1 MRFVLSQSGL
11 KSVITAGIFSL
22 VAIGILFNWAVP
34 VSAQNAVPTKPDAPT
49 LLALAKGMVEV
60 DWNDVSGAN
69 GYEVQFYTSSGW
81 IDLPNAGLGI
91 EIVFYG
97 SRAVATSLPED
108 MGYDSFRVR
117 AGNSVGWSEWSEY
130 AWQMT
135 THNME
140 WEGVPATG
148 APAISGT
155 AQVGETLTAS
165 TSGIADADGL
175 TNVSYRYQWIRNDV
189 SSDRNIR
196 YATGTTYT
204 LVAADEGQTIKVK
217 VRFDDDEGNEETLT
231 SAETDA
237 VAPVPCPGASYNP
250 TPTDVEVDSVPIV
263 VTSTTDDYFVLYV
276 RGTTVDLPVLVKRGE
291 AGTTSLAENVKAL
304 TKERYRVEKYLIA
317 DPADVDGD
325 CIDDI
330 TELDDLG
337 TNNPVNAA
345 GSLDLN
351 DGAVGIPDPETF
363 EVLARDGEHLKFVV
377 FGLHTKS
384 PRMYFHNTSTHPNHM
399 TFLEVLLD
407 EGLEQDRANV
417 ARGYIDYHPSLE
429 AADGSPGVYVTW
441 DARLHRFRDV
451 NILHTLIAANMLLI
465 EQNLVYLFNHDQ
477 LLQIQHELPLYET
490 SRIPL
495 IFHYDLWPEANYVPL
510 NEEVGFGLLRVLEP
524 DERPSF
530 RDVVIYET
538 LPNNLPRVAGIIST
552 VPQTPLSHVNLRAVQ
567 DGIPNAFIRGATDSS
582 SIAGL
587 IGSHVRYEVSE
598 NGYTIRA
605 ATRQEVDAHYESSR
619 PATSQTLQRDLSVTE
634 IRPLSEIGFDDW
646 DAFGVKA
653 ANVAVLGTFG
663 FPEGTV
669 PDGFAIPFY
678 FYDEFMKHNDFYT
691 RIETMLADADFQE
704 NFDTQDEEL
713 KDLRDAIEDGETPAW
728 ILTALADM
736 NTGFPQGTTNRK
748 YRSSTNNEDL
758 PGFNGAG
765 LYDSKSQKPDE
776 DEEDGLDK
784 SLKEVYA
791 SLWTFRAFTERDF
804 HRIDHLTAAM
814 GILVHPSY
822 QDELVNGV
830 AVSFKPIQGVIG
842 WGYYVNSQVGE
853 DLVTNPEAHSVPE
866 ELLLY
871 NDGSY
876 RIVATSNQV
885 APGELLMSSGQIG
898 QLRQHLQEIHNH
910 FKGLYN
916 PAAGDPF
923 AMEIEFKITSENKLA
938 IKQARPWVFSGVATA
953 PLGKT
958 LPSAPINLAVA
969 PGDTSLTVVWDLPA
983 NTGGEN
989 PTAYDVRYIKTS
1001 EDETDDANWTEQ
1013 LRAWIES
1020 SGVMSYPITDLET
1033 GEQYDVQ
1040 VRAENSVGKGS
1051 WSASETGTPT
1061 VSLELPST
1069 NTAGVS
1075 LSKTALTVME
1085 EDTAG
1090 ETYTVVLDSQ
1100 PMTDV
1105 EVTVAGHAGTEVTP
1119 NPTTL
1124 TFTGSNWETVQ
1135 TVTVSA
1141 GADADTIDG
1150 AVTLTHSAGS
1160 TDSAYSGITIAGVT
1174 VTVNDNDT
1182 TNTPA
1187 TGAPTISGTAQ
1198 VGEMLTADTSDVEDG
1213 NGLDR
1218 VQFRFQWVSHDGSA
1232 DTDIASATDSTYTLA
1247 ASDEGKT
1254 IKVRVAFTD
1263 RGGYAESL
1271 TSAATATVAAAPNSP
1286 ATGAPVI
1293 SGTAEVG
1300 NTLTADTSDI
1310 ADADGLSGATFTHQ
1324 WIANDGTADTDKQD
1338 ATDSIYTLV
1347 AADEGKTI
1355 KMRVSFTDDAGNVE
1369 TLTSTATS
1377 SVAARPNS
1385 AATGAP
1391 IISGTAQV
1399 GETLTADTSGIGDAD
1414 GLTNVSYSYQWI
1426 RNDGNSDTNITDATD
1441 STYTLVAADEGK
1453 TIKGEVSFA
1462 DDAGNDETLTSI
1474 ATSSVVARPNSA
1486 ATGAP
1491 TISGTAQV
1499 GETLTADTTGIGD
1512 ADGLTNVS
1520 YSYQWIRNDGS
1531 SDTGITDAADS
1542 SYTLVAADDGK
1553 TIKVRVSFTD
1563 DAANDETLTS
1573 TATEA
1578 VSFAVQQQIANSPAT
1593 GAPTISGAAQ
1603 VGEALTADT
1612 SGIADTDGLVNA
1624 TFRYQWM
1631 RNDGTSETDIQNATG
1646 STYTLVDNDE
1656 GQTIKVKV
1664 SFTDD
1669 AGNDE
1674 TLSSG
1679 ATDAVAAPECDNI
1692 GDCDIED
1699 VDDLLLPDLVS
1710 YQHDYS
1716 VAEVVVPPDGAEFFA
1731 LRFAGYVTNLGDGPL
1746 DLRGNPQLADD
1757 ADLASHDVWQRA
1769 LTIDGDWVNL
1779 TKPPIDFEVDDGH
1792 DHFHVM
1798 GIVEYSLWDTSG
1810 TVEISSGAKVGFCLI
1825 DVMERPDLHPN
1836 PGPKRHEQWDPDNYY
1851 CQSGRP
1857 RAKILHMGISE
1868 GWQDIYS
1875 FSTTFQWID
1884 VSDVRPGYY
1893 RIGQRADPDN
1903 VIVESDETNNGL
1915 ALSQL
1920 LHVVPGYVARPE
1932 TVSVEPDAAVRFK
1945 LSVYEYFDDTN
1956 LEPRTRAHR
1965 IVTQPSHGS
1974 LDVGDTV
1981 TVIVDGATYQVFT
1994 DEWVTYTPDPGYDGV
2009 DSFTFVALDVLRPMY
2024 PINPVVAK
2032 VTVLSAGKVGITG
2045 SPRIGEILT
2054 ATTTGIADADGFEN
2068 ASISYQW
2075 IRNGGGADADIMG
2088 ATDSNYVLVDADRGS
2103 TIKVRVSFTDDAG
2116 YAWTLTSEATAQV
2129 SAPLGVPELP
2139 VGTAVFIGGVDLEW
2153 DDVIWADSY
2162 DVQLYQNGQW
2172 IDLPGDGVEIA
2183 FYGAG
2188 AIISGL
2194 DPSLTLWFQV
2204 RARNAHGSSD
2214 WSDFSSLSSTNQFT
2228 LGKRAR
2234 SANEAARGAP
2244 VINGTA
2250 QVGEIL
2256 TADTTGIED
2265 GNGLDRVQFRFQWAT
2280 NDGSADTDIA
2290 GATNSTY
2297 TLAGSDEGKTIKVR
2311 VAFTDRGG
2319 YAESLTSDATET
2331 VSFAGQQQI
2340 ANNPATGG
2348 PIIGG
2353 TVQVGET
2360 LATDVLGIADEDGLE
2375 NATFSYQW
2383 ISNDGTTDADIQGET
2398 GATYTLTD
2406 ANKGKTVKVRVS
2418 FTDDA
2423 DNEET
2428 VTSAATATVVA
2439 RPNRPAT
2446 GAPIIG
2452 GTVRVGETLATDVLG
2467 IADEDGLENATFSYQ
2482 WISNDGTT
2490 DADIR
2495 GETGAT
2501 YTLASAYVGKTIKV
2515 KVTFT
2520 DDADNEE
2527 TLTSP
2532 ATAEVAA
2539 GVPTDLPA
2547 KPRNLTG
2554 TANADGTVTL
2564 RWDAP
2569 DDDSVTGYQILRR
2582 RPTEGERT
2590 LLVHVNDTGSTATEY
2605 TDNDVTPDVLH
2616 TYRVT
2621 TINAVGLSRRSEFV
2635 NVTPT
2640 QPAEPAQN
2648 APATGTPT
2656 ISGTAQVG
2664 ETLTADTSGIADAD
2678 GLIGATYSYQW
2689 IRSDGSTDTDIQHAT
2704 GSTYTLVEADEGQTI
2719 KVEVSFTDDAGND
2732 ETLSS
2737 GVTDA
2742 VAAPEPPAKP
2752 TGLSAAAVSHD
2763 AVTLA
2768 WDDPQDDAITGYIIL
2783 RRDREIHPVGTFIT
2797 ITGDTGSADTTY
2809 TDDTVEPDKQYNYK
2823 VKAINEHGE
2832 VSERS
2837 DWVRANTPAVPV
2849 PDKPTGLSAAVSHD
2863 AVTLTWDDPQDDAIT
2878 GYVILRRDRAIHP
2891 VGTFVTITDD
2901 TGSTDTTY
2909 TDATV
2914 EPDKQYV
2921 YRIKAINEHG
2931 EVSEKSDWIRADTPA
2946 APSPAG

>member
-1 MRFVLSQSGL
+1 MINRALTLPAIVTLVLL
-11 KSVITAGIFSL
+11 TVLAAL
-22 VAIGILFNWAVP
+22 VAGASA
-34 VSAQNAVPTKPDAPT
+34 VSAQGAVPDAPDRPVGT
-49 LLALAKGMVEV
+49 AVFIGGVDLEWNEV
-60 DWNDVSGAN
+60 PGADSYDVQMYRN
-69 GYEVQFYTSSGW
+69 GQWT
-81 IDLPNAGLGI
+81 DLPGDGI
-91 EIVFYG
+91 EIAFYG
-97 SRAVATSLPED
+97 AGAIISELDPDGSS
-108 MGYDSFRVR
+108 YWFRVR
-117 AGNSVGWSEWSEY
+117 ARSVHGFSEWSDFNFMASTNESKSGRQ
-130 AWQMT
+130 ARPE
-135 THNME
+135 N
-140 WEGVPATG
+140 VPASG
-148 APAISGT
+148 EPVINGT
-155 AQVGETLTAS
+155 AQVGES
-165 TSGIADADGL
+165 
-175 TNVSYRYQWIRNDV
+175 
-189 SSDRNIR
+189 
-196 YATGTTYT
+196 
-204 LVAADEGQTIKVK
+204 
-217 VRFDDDEGNEETLT
+217 
-231 SAETDA
+231 
-237 VAPVPCPGASYNP
+237 
-250 TPTDVEVDSVPIV
+250 
-263 VTSTTDDYFVLYV
+263 
-276 RGTTVDLPVLVKRGE
+276 
-291 AGTTSLAENVKAL
+291 
-304 TKERYRVEKYLIA
+304 
-317 DPADVDGD
+317 
-325 CIDDI
+325 
-330 TELDDLG
+330 
-337 TNNPVNAA
+337 
-345 GSLDLN
+345 
-351 DGAVGIPDPETF
+351 
-363 EVLARDGEHLKFVV
+363 
-377 FGLHTKS
+377 
-384 PRMYFHNTSTHPNHM
+384 
-399 TFLEVLLD
+399 
-407 EGLEQDRANV
+407 
-417 ARGYIDYHPSLE
+417 
-429 AADGSPGVYVTW
+429 
-441 DARLHRFRDV
+441 
-451 NILHTLIAANMLLI
+451 
-465 EQNLVYLFNHDQ
+465 
-477 LLQIQHELPLYET
+477 
-490 SRIPL
+490 
-495 IFHYDLWPEANYVPL
+495 
-510 NEEVGFGLLRVLEP
+510 
-524 DERPSF
+524 
-530 RDVVIYET
+530 
-538 LPNNLPRVAGIIST
+538 
-552 VPQTPLSHVNLRAVQ
+552 
-567 DGIPNAFIRGATDSS
+567 
-582 SIAGL
+582 
-587 IGSHVRYEVSE
+587 
-598 NGYTIRA
+598 
-605 ATRQEVDAHYESSR
+605 
-619 PATSQTLQRDLSVTE
+619 
-634 IRPLSEIGFDDW
+634 
-646 DAFGVKA
+646 
-653 ANVAVLGTFG
+653 
-663 FPEGTV
+663 
-669 PDGFAIPFY
+669 
-678 FYDEFMKHNDFYT
+678 
-691 RIETMLADADFQE
+691 
-704 NFDTQDEEL
+704 
-713 KDLRDAIEDGETPAW
+713 
-728 ILTALADM
+728 
-736 NTGFPQGTTNRK
+736 
-748 YRSSTNNEDL
+748 
-758 PGFNGAG
+758 
-765 LYDSKSQKPDE
+765 
-776 DEEDGLDK
+776 
-784 SLKEVYA
+784 
-791 SLWTFRAFTERDF
+791 
-804 HRIDHLTAAM
+804 
-814 GILVHPSY
+814 
-822 QDELVNGV
+822 
-830 AVSFKPIQGVIG
+830 
-842 WGYYVNSQVGE
+842 
-853 DLVTNPEAHSVPE
+853 
-866 ELLLY
+866 
-871 NDGSY
+871 
-876 RIVATSNQV
+876 
-885 APGELLMSSGQIG
+885 
-898 QLRQHLQEIHNH
+898 
-910 FKGLYN
+910 
-916 PAAGDPF
+916 
-923 AMEIEFKITSENKLA
+923 
-938 IKQARPWVFSGVATA
+938 
-953 PLGKT
+953 
-958 LPSAPINLAVA
+958 
-969 PGDTSLTVVWDLPA
+969 
-983 NTGGEN
+983 
-989 PTAYDVRYIKTS
+989 
-1001 EDETDDANWTEQ
+1001 
-1013 LRAWIES
+1013 
-1020 SGVMSYPITDLET
+1020 
-1033 GEQYDVQ
+1033 
-1040 VRAENSVGKGS
+1040 
-1051 WSASETGTPT
+1051 
-1061 VSLELPST
+1061 
-1069 NTAGVS
+1069 
-1075 LSKTALTVME
+1075 
-1085 EDTAG
+1085 
-1090 ETYTVVLDSQ
+1090 
-1100 PMTDV
+1100 
-1105 EVTVAGHAGTEVTP
+1105 
-1119 NPTTL
+1119 
-1124 TFTGSNWETVQ
+1124 
-1135 TVTVSA
+1135 
-1141 GADADTIDG
+1141 
-1150 AVTLTHSAGS
+1150 
-1160 TDSAYSGITIAGVT
+1160 
-1174 VTVNDNDT
+1174 
-1182 TNTPA
+1182 
-1187 TGAPTISGTAQ
+1187 
-1198 VGEMLTADTSDVEDG
+1198 LTADTSDMEDG

-1218 VQFRFQWVSHDGSA
+1218 VKFRFQWVSHDGSA
-1232 DTDIASATDSTYTLA
+1232 DTDIANATDSTYTLVA
-1247 ASDEGKT
+1247 DDAGKT

-1263 RGGYAESL
+1263 RGGYSESL
-1271 TSAATATVAAAPNSP
+1271 TGGETATVAARPNSP
-1286 ATGAPVI
+1286 ATGAPSVT
-1293 SGTAEVG
+1293 GTAEVG
-1300 NTLTADTSDI
+1300 KTLTADTSGI
-1310 ADADGLSGATFTHQ
+1310 ADDDGLSGATFSYQ
-1324 WIANDGTADTDKQD
+1324 WIANDGSADTDIQD
-1338 ATDSIYTLV
+1338 ATDSTYTLV
-1347 AADEGKTI
+1347 ADDEGKTV
-1355 KMRVSFTDDAGNVE
+1355 KVLVSFTDDAGTVE
-1369 TLTSTATS
+1369 TLTSTATN

-1391 IISGTAQV
+1391 TINGTVQV

-1414 GLTNVSYSYQWI
+1414 GLNNVSYSYQWVA
-1426 RNDGNSDTNITDATD
+1426 NDGTADTDITDAAD
-1441 STYTLVAADEGK
+1441 STYTLVAADEDKTVKVQVSFTDDAGNEETLTSAATDAVASLPNNPATGVPTITGVVQVGETLTAETISIADADGLDNAVFSYQWLADDADISGATGKTYALTEADEGKTVKVQVSFTDDAGNEETLTSAATDAVASLPNSPATGVPTITGVVQVGETLTAETISIADADGLDNAVFSYQWLADDADISGATGKTYALTEADEGKTVKVQVSFTDDAGNEETLTSAATDAVASLPNSPATGVPTITGVVQVGETLTAETIGIADADGLDNAVFSYQWLADDADISGTTGKTYALTEADEGKTVKVQVSFTDDAGNEETLTSAATDAVASLPNNPATGAPSVTGTAQVGETLTADTAGIADDDGLTNVSYSYQWVANDGTADTDITDATGSTYTLAAADEGK
-1453 TIKGEVSFA
+1453 TIKVQVSFT
-1462 DDAGNDETLTSI
+1462 DDRGNDESLTSA
-1474 ATSSVVARPNSA
+1474 ATSSVAARPNSA

-1491 TISGTAQV
+1491 TISGTAHV
-1499 GETLTADTTGIGD
+1499 EETLTAGTSGIGD

-1520 YSYQWIRNDGS
+1520 YNYQWIANDGT
-1531 SDTGITDAADS
+1531 SDTDITGATDS
-1542 SYTLVAADDGK
+1542 SYILVAADEGK

-1563 DAANDETLTS
+1563 DAANDEILTS
-1573 TATEA
+1573 TETEA
-1578 VSFAVQQQIANSPAT
+1578 VSFAVQQQIVNNPAT

-1710 YQHDYS
+1710 HLHEYS
-1716 VAEVVVPPDGAEFFA
+1716 DVEVVVAPNGTELLA
-1731 LRFAGYVTNLGDGPL
+1731 LRFAGFVTNLGDGPL
-1746 DLRGNPQLADD
+1746 DLKGNPQLADK
-1757 ADLASHDVWQRA
+1757 ADLTSHDVWQRA

-1810 TVEISSGAKVGFCLI
+1810 TVEISSGAKIGFCLI
-1825 DVMERPDLHPN
+1825 DVMERPDLHAN
-1836 PGPKRHEQWDPDNYY
+1836 PGPQRYEQWDPDNYF

-1857 RAKILHMGISE
+1857 RARILHMGVSE

-1915 ALSQL
+1915 ALTQRL
-1920 LHVVPGYVARPE
+1920 QVVPGYVARPE

-1945 LSVYEYFDDTN
+1945 LSVDEYFDDTN
-1956 LEPRTRAHR
+1956 FEDGSPRTRAHR

-1981 TVIVDGATYQVFT
+1981 TVIVDGATHQVFT
-1994 DEWVTYTPDPGYDGV
+1994 DEWVTYTPDPGYAGV
-2009 DSFTFVALDVLRPMY
+2009 DSFTFVALDESRPRY

-2032 VTVLSAGKVGITG
+2032 VTVLSAGKLGITG
-2045 SPRIGEILT
+2045 FPRIGEVLT

-2068 ASISYQW
+2068 ASFSYQW
-2075 IRNGGGADADIMG
+2075 IRNDGGADADITG
-2088 ATDSNYVLVDADRGS
+2088 ATDSNYVLVDADWGS

-2116 YAWTLTSEATAQV
+2116 YAWTLTSEATAV
-2129 SAPLGVPELP
+2129 SGPPGVPELP

-2162 DVQLYQNGQW
+2162 DVQLFRNGQW
-2172 IDLPGDGVEIA
+2172 TDLPADDVAIA

-2353 TVQVGET
+2353 TARVGET

-2428 VTSAATATVVA
+2428 VTSAATATVAA

-2490 DADIR
+2490 DADIQGETGATYTLASAYVGKTIKVKVTFTDDADNEETLTSAATATVAAR
-2495 GETGAT
+2495 PNRPATGAPIIGGTVRVGETLATDVLGIADEDGLENATFSYQWISNDGTTDADIQGETGATYTLTDANKGKTVKVRVSFTDDADNEETVTSAATATVAARPNRPATGAPIIGGTVRVGETLATDVLGIADEDGLENATFSYQWISNDGTTDADIQGETGAT

-2656 ISGTAQVG
+2656 ISGNAQVG
-2664 ETLTADTSGIADAD
+2664 ETLTADTSGISDAD
-2678 GLIGATYSYQW
+2678 GLTNVTFSYQW
-2689 IRSDGSTDTDIQHAT
+2689 IGNDGSTDTDIQHAT
-2704 GSTYTLVEADEGQTI
+2704 GSSYTLVEADEGQTI
-2719 KVEVSFTDDAGND
+2719 KVKVSFADDADNR
-2732 ETLSS
+2732 ETLTS
-2737 GVTDA
+2737 TATAA

-2752 TGLSAAAVSHD
+2752 TGLSVAVISHD
-2763 AVTLA
+2763 TVTIT

-2863 AVTLTWDDPQDDAIT
+2863 AVTLTWDDPQDDSIT
-2878 GYVILRRDRAIHP
+2878 GYVILRRDREIHP
-2891 VGTFVTITDD
+2891 VGTFVTITGD
-2901 TGSTDTTY
+2901 TGSADATY
-2909 TDATV
+2909 TDDTV

-2921 YRIKAINEHG
+2921 YRIKAINDRG
-2931 EVSEKSDWIRADTPA
+2931 LSEMSLWLRTDTPN
-2946 APSPAG
+2946 

>member
-1 MRFVLSQSGL
+1 MRVFPLINRALTLPAIVTLVLL
-11 KSVITAGIFSL
+11 TVLAAL
-22 VAIGILFNWAVP
+22 VAGASA
-34 VSAQNAVPTKPDAPT
+34 VSAQGAVPDAPDRPVGT
-49 LLALAKGMVEV
+49 AVFIGGVDLEWNEV
-60 DWNDVSGAN
+60 PGADSYDVQMYRN
-69 GYEVQFYTSSGW
+69 GQWT
-81 IDLPNAGLGI
+81 DLPGDGI
-91 EIVFYG
+91 ETAFYG
-97 SRAVATSLPED
+97 AGAIISELDPDGSS
-108 MGYDSFRVR
+108 YWFRVR
-117 AGNSVGWSEWSEY
+117 GGSAHGFSEWSDFNFMASTNESRLGRR
-130 AWQMT
+130 ARPD
-135 THNME
+135 N
-140 WEGVPATG
+140 VPASG
-148 APAISGT
+148 EPAISGT
-155 AQVGETLTAS
+155 AQVGESLRAD
-165 TSGIADADGL
+165 TSGIG
-175 TNVSYRYQWIRNDV
+175 
-189 SSDRNIR
+189 
-196 YATGTTYT
+196 
-204 LVAADEGQTIKVK
+204 
-217 VRFDDDEGNEETLT
+217 
-231 SAETDA
+231 
-237 VAPVPCPGASYNP
+237 
-250 TPTDVEVDSVPIV
+250 
-263 VTSTTDDYFVLYV
+263 
-276 RGTTVDLPVLVKRGE
+276 
-291 AGTTSLAENVKAL
+291 
-304 TKERYRVEKYLIA
+304 
-317 DPADVDGD
+317 
-325 CIDDI
+325 
-330 TELDDLG
+330 
-337 TNNPVNAA
+337 
-345 GSLDLN
+345 
-351 DGAVGIPDPETF
+351 
-363 EVLARDGEHLKFVV
+363 
-377 FGLHTKS
+377 
-384 PRMYFHNTSTHPNHM
+384 
-399 TFLEVLLD
+399 
-407 EGLEQDRANV
+407 
-417 ARGYIDYHPSLE
+417 
-429 AADGSPGVYVTW
+429 
-441 DARLHRFRDV
+441 
-451 NILHTLIAANMLLI
+451 
-465 EQNLVYLFNHDQ
+465 
-477 LLQIQHELPLYET
+477 
-490 SRIPL
+490 
-495 IFHYDLWPEANYVPL
+495 
-510 NEEVGFGLLRVLEP
+510 
-524 DERPSF
+524 
-530 RDVVIYET
+530 
-538 LPNNLPRVAGIIST
+538 
-552 VPQTPLSHVNLRAVQ
+552 
-567 DGIPNAFIRGATDSS
+567 
-582 SIAGL
+582 
-587 IGSHVRYEVSE
+587 
-598 NGYTIRA
+598 
-605 ATRQEVDAHYESSR
+605 
-619 PATSQTLQRDLSVTE
+619 
-634 IRPLSEIGFDDW
+634 
-646 DAFGVKA
+646 
-653 ANVAVLGTFG
+653 
-663 FPEGTV
+663 
-669 PDGFAIPFY
+669 
-678 FYDEFMKHNDFYT
+678 
-691 RIETMLADADFQE
+691 
-704 NFDTQDEEL
+704 
-713 KDLRDAIEDGETPAW
+713 
-728 ILTALADM
+728 
-736 NTGFPQGTTNRK
+736 
-748 YRSSTNNEDL
+748 
-758 PGFNGAG
+758 
-765 LYDSKSQKPDE
+765 
-776 DEEDGLDK
+776 
-784 SLKEVYA
+784 
-791 SLWTFRAFTERDF
+791 
-804 HRIDHLTAAM
+804 
-814 GILVHPSY
+814 
-822 QDELVNGV
+822 
-830 AVSFKPIQGVIG
+830 
-842 WGYYVNSQVGE
+842 
-853 DLVTNPEAHSVPE
+853 
-866 ELLLY
+866 
-871 NDGSY
+871 
-876 RIVATSNQV
+876 
-885 APGELLMSSGQIG
+885 
-898 QLRQHLQEIHNH
+898 
-910 FKGLYN
+910 
-916 PAAGDPF
+916 
-923 AMEIEFKITSENKLA
+923 
-938 IKQARPWVFSGVATA
+938 
-953 PLGKT
+953 
-958 LPSAPINLAVA
+958 
-969 PGDTSLTVVWDLPA
+969 
-983 NTGGEN
+983 
-989 PTAYDVRYIKTS
+989 
-1001 EDETDDANWTEQ
+1001 
-1013 LRAWIES
+1013 
-1020 SGVMSYPITDLET
+1020 
-1033 GEQYDVQ
+1033 
-1040 VRAENSVGKGS
+1040 
-1051 WSASETGTPT
+1051 
-1061 VSLELPST
+1061 
-1069 NTAGVS
+1069 
-1075 LSKTALTVME
+1075 
-1085 EDTAG
+1085 
-1090 ETYTVVLDSQ
+1090 
-1100 PMTDV
+1100 
-1105 EVTVAGHAGTEVTP
+1105 
-1119 NPTTL
+1119 
-1124 TFTGSNWETVQ
+1124 
-1135 TVTVSA
+1135 
-1141 GADADTIDG
+1141 
-1150 AVTLTHSAGS
+1150 
-1160 TDSAYSGITIAGVT
+1160 
-1174 VTVNDNDT
+1174 
-1182 TNTPA
+1182 
-1187 TGAPTISGTAQ
+1187 
-1198 VGEMLTADTSDVEDG
+1198 DG

-1232 DTDIASATDSTYTLA
+1232 DTDIANATGSTYTLVA
-1247 ASDEGKT
+1247 ADAGKT

-1263 RGGYAESL
+1263 RDGYSESL
-1271 TSAATATVAAAPNSP
+1271 TGGETATVAARPNGP
-1286 ATGAPVI
+1286 ATGAPAVT
-1293 SGTAEVG
+1293 GTAQVG
-1300 NTLTADTSDI
+1300 ETLAADTSGIGDT
-1310 ADADGLSGATFTHQ
+1310 DGLTNVTYSYL
-1324 WIANDGTADTDKQD
+1324 WIANDGTADTDITD
-1338 ATDSIYTLV
+1338 ATDSTYALM
-1347 AADEGKTI
+1347 ADDAGNTI
-1355 KMRVSFTDDAGNVE
+1355 KVRVSFTDDAGNDESLTSAATEAVDARPNSPATGQPTQVAPQSGSDPDAYVTVVITSSDDTVSWSDPDECTSDYNTYLSVTSGPGTGTTSRTHIGSVASGSTEATQTISLNWTGNSLNPPRVEAELYCGTFDASSSQNVLIASADLATHLYLAPQFTGLREGTYSSAPLTALTISSGTLSPTFDRGKNTYTAEVSSDVEVITLDPTVLTGYQTDFVRNPGWGVVSGCGWGCNYSYGNGATTGIVLADADEETEGFQINLNRGENRLGIGVNTGNVYAGPGRLYLLAVTVANSPATGQPTINGTAQVGQTLTAGTSEISDVDGLTNVTYSYQWLADDADIAGATATTYTLADADEGKAIKVRVSFTDDAGFNETLTSAATEAVSFAVQQQVANSPATGAPTISGTAQLGEMLTADTTGIADDDGLDNVSYSYQWLADDADIAGATATTYTLADADEGKAIKVRVSFTDDAGFNETLTSAATEAVSFAVQQQVANSPATGAPTISGTAQVGEMLTADTTGIADDDGLDNVSYSYQWVANDGNVDTDIMDATDSAYTLVAPDEGKAIKVKVSFTDDAGNGE

-1377 SVAARPNS
+1377 SVAAR
-1385 AATGAP
+1385 
-1391 IISGTAQV
+1391 
-1399 GETLTADTSGIGDAD
+1399 
-1414 GLTNVSYSYQWI
+1414 TN
-1426 RNDGNSDTNITDATD
+1426 T
-1441 STYTLVAADEGK
+1441 
-1453 TIKGEVSFA
+1453 
-1462 DDAGNDETLTSI
+1462 
-1474 ATSSVVARPNSA
+1474 A

-1499 GETLTADTTGIGD
+1499 GEILSADTSGIGD
-1512 ADGLTNVS
+1512 ADGLTNGS

-1531 SDTGITDAADS
+1531 SDTDITDAADS
-1542 SYTLVAADDGK
+1542 SYTLVAADEGK

-1563 DAANDETLTS
+1563 DAANEETLTS

-1679 ATDAVAAPECDNI
+1679 ATDAVTAPECDNI

-1716 VAEVVVPPDGAEFFA
+1716 VAEVVATPDGTEFFA
-1731 LRFAGYVTNLGDGPL
+1731 LRFAGFVTNLGDGPL

-1757 ADLASHDVWQRA
+1757 ADLTSHDVWQRA

-1810 TVEISSGAKVGFCLI
+1810 TVEISSGAKIGFCLI
-1825 DVMERPDLHPN
+1825 DVMERPDLHAN

-1875 FSTTFQWID
+1875 FSETFQWID
-1884 VSDVRPGYY
+1884 VSDVQPGYY
-1893 RIGQRADPDN
+1893 RIGQRVDPDN
-1903 VIVESDETNNGL
+1903 VIVESDETNNEL
-1915 ALSQL
+1915 VLTQRL
-1920 LHVVPGYVARPE
+1920 QVVPGYVARPE
-1932 TVSVEPDAAVRFK
+1932 MVSVEPDAAVRFK
-1945 LSVYEYFDDTN
+1945 LSVDEYFDDTN
-1956 LEPRTRAHR
+1956 LEDGSTRAHR

-1981 TVIVDGATYQVFT
+1981 TVIVDGATHQVFT
-1994 DEWVTYTPDPGYDGV
+1994 DEWVTYTPDPGYAGV
-2009 DSFTFVALDVLRPMY
+2009 DSFTFVALDESLPRY

-2032 VTVLSAGKVGITG
+2032 VTVLSAGKLGITG
-2045 SPRIGEILT
+2045 FPRIGEVLT

-2068 ASISYQW
+2068 ASFSYQW
-2075 IRNGGGADADIMG
+2075 VRNDGTNYTDITG
-2088 ATDSNYVLVDADRGS
+2088 ATDPTYTMVAADEGR

-2129 SAPLGVPELP
+2129 SGPPGVPELP

-2162 DVQLYQNGQW
+2162 DVQLFRNGQW
-2172 IDLPGDGVEIA
+2172 TDLPADDVAIA

-2250 QVGEIL
+2250 KVGEIL

-2353 TVQVGET
+2353 TVRVGET
-2360 LATDVLGIADEDGLE
+2360 LATDGLGIADEDGLE

-2428 VTSAATATVVA
+2428 VTSAATATVAA

-2452 GTVRVGETLATDVLG
+2452 GTVRVGETLATDGLG

-2490 DADIR
+2490 DADIQGETGATYTLTDANKGKTVKVR
-2495 GETGAT
+2495 VSFTDDADNEETVTSAATATVAARPNRPATGAPIIGGTVRVGETLATDGLGIADEDGLENATFSYQWISNDGTTDADIQGETGAT

-2656 ISGTAQVG
+2656 ISGNAQVG

-2863 AVTLTWDDPQDDAIT
+2863 TVTLAWDDPQDDSIT

-2891 VGTFVTITDD
+2891 TGTFVTIAGD
-2901 TGSTDTTY
+2901 TGSAQTAY
-2909 TDATV
+2909 TDETV
-2914 EPDKQYV
+2914 EPDKKYV
-2921 YRIKAINEHG
+2921 YRIKAINDRGLSEMSLWLRTDTPNWATGAPTIGGNAQVGETLTAGISEIADEDGLENAVFSYQWVASNGTTDTNIAAATDSTYDLVAADAGKTIKVRVSFTDDAGNEETLTSTATDIVSFAVQLQTSNSPATGAPVIAGTIQVGETLTADTSSISDADGLTNVSYQYQWLRNDGNSDSEIAGATDSTYALADDDEGNTVKVRVSFTDDAGTDESLTSPATATVAARISSPATGVPSVTGTAQVGRTLTADTSGIADADGLTNVSYSYQWVRTEINDSEHVRPEG
-2931 EVSEKSDWIRADTPA
+2931 SDYGWVLRLISEDIEIAGATNSTYTLVAADGRYSPKNTIKVRVSFTDDKGNEETLTSTSIEVSEKAITISQPYEPPQMKTHR
-2946 APSPAG
+2946 

>member
-1 MRFVLSQSGL
+1 MYCGTFDASSSQNVLIASTGLATQLYLAPQFTGLREGTYSSAPLTALTISSGTL
-11 KSVITAGIFSL
+11 SPTFDRGINTYTAEVSSDVEVITLDPTVLTGYQTDFVRNPGWGVVSGCGWGCNYSYGNGATTGIVLADADEETEGFQINL
-22 VAIGILFNWAVP
+22 NRGENRLGIGVNTGN
-34 VSAQNAVPTKPDAPT
+34 VSAGPGRLY
-49 LLALAKGMVEV
+49 LLAVTV
-60 DWNDVSGAN
+60 AN
-69 GYEVQFYTSSGW
+69 S
-81 IDLPNAGLGI
+81 
-91 EIVFYG
+91 
-97 SRAVATSLPED
+97 
-108 MGYDSFRVR
+108 
-117 AGNSVGWSEWSEY
+117 
-130 AWQMT
+130 
-135 THNME
+135 
-140 WEGVPATG
+140 PATG
-148 APAISGT
+148 QPTISGT
-155 AQVGETLTAS
+155 AQVGQTLWA
-165 TSGIADADGL
+165 GISAISDVDGL
-175 TNVSYRYQWIRNDV
+175 TNVTYSYQWLADDADIAG
-189 SSDRNIR
+189 
-196 YATGTTYT
+196 ATATTYT
-204 LVAADEGQTIKVK
+204 LADADEGKAIKVR
-217 VRFDDDEGNEETLT
+217 VSFTDDAGFNETLT
-231 SAETDA
+231 SAA
-237 VAPVPCPGASYNP
+237 
-250 TPTDVEVDSVPIV
+250 
-263 VTSTTDDYFVLYV
+263 
-276 RGTTVDLPVLVKRGE
+276 
-291 AGTTSLAENVKAL
+291 
-304 TKERYRVEKYLIA
+304 
-317 DPADVDGD
+317 
-325 CIDDI
+325 
-330 TELDDLG
+330 TE
-337 TNNPVNAA
+337 
-345 GSLDLN
+345 
-351 DGAVGIPDPETF
+351 
-363 EVLARDGEHLKFVV
+363 
-377 FGLHTKS
+377 
-384 PRMYFHNTSTHPNHM
+384 
-399 TFLEVLLD
+399 
-407 EGLEQDRANV
+407 
-417 ARGYIDYHPSLE
+417 
-429 AADGSPGVYVTW
+429 
-441 DARLHRFRDV
+441 
-451 NILHTLIAANMLLI
+451 
-465 EQNLVYLFNHDQ
+465 
-477 LLQIQHELPLYET
+477 
-490 SRIPL
+490 
-495 IFHYDLWPEANYVPL
+495 
-510 NEEVGFGLLRVLEP
+510 
-524 DERPSF
+524 
-530 RDVVIYET
+530 
-538 LPNNLPRVAGIIST
+538 
-552 VPQTPLSHVNLRAVQ
+552 
-567 DGIPNAFIRGATDSS
+567 
-582 SIAGL
+582 
-587 IGSHVRYEVSE
+587 
-598 NGYTIRA
+598 
-605 ATRQEVDAHYESSR
+605 
-619 PATSQTLQRDLSVTE
+619 
-634 IRPLSEIGFDDW
+634 
-646 DAFGVKA
+646 
-653 ANVAVLGTFG
+653 
-663 FPEGTV
+663 
-669 PDGFAIPFY
+669 
-678 FYDEFMKHNDFYT
+678 
-691 RIETMLADADFQE
+691 
-704 NFDTQDEEL
+704 
-713 KDLRDAIEDGETPAW
+713 
-728 ILTALADM
+728 
-736 NTGFPQGTTNRK
+736 
-748 YRSSTNNEDL
+748 
-758 PGFNGAG
+758 
-765 LYDSKSQKPDE
+765 
-776 DEEDGLDK
+776 
-784 SLKEVYA
+784 
-791 SLWTFRAFTERDF
+791 
-804 HRIDHLTAAM
+804 
-814 GILVHPSY
+814 
-822 QDELVNGV
+822 
-830 AVSFKPIQGVIG
+830 AVSFAVQ
-842 WGYYVNSQVGE
+842 Q
-853 DLVTNPEAHSVPE
+853 
-866 ELLLY
+866 
-871 NDGSY
+871 
-876 RIVATSNQV
+876 QV
-885 APGELLMSSGQIG
+885 A
-898 QLRQHLQEIHNH
+898 N
-910 FKGLYN
+910 N
-916 PAAGDPF
+916 
-923 AMEIEFKITSENKLA
+923 
-938 IKQARPWVFSGVATA
+938 
-953 PLGKT
+953 
-958 LPSAPINLAVA
+958 
-969 PGDTSLTVVWDLPA
+969 
-983 NTGGEN
+983 
-989 PTAYDVRYIKTS
+989 
-1001 EDETDDANWTEQ
+1001 
-1013 LRAWIES
+1013 
-1020 SGVMSYPITDLET
+1020 
-1033 GEQYDVQ
+1033 
-1040 VRAENSVGKGS
+1040 
-1051 WSASETGTPT
+1051 
-1061 VSLELPST
+1061 
-1069 NTAGVS
+1069 
-1075 LSKTALTVME
+1075 
-1085 EDTAG
+1085 
-1090 ETYTVVLDSQ
+1090 
-1100 PMTDV
+1100 
-1105 EVTVAGHAGTEVTP
+1105 
-1119 NPTTL
+1119 
-1124 TFTGSNWETVQ
+1124 
-1135 TVTVSA
+1135 
-1141 GADADTIDG
+1141 
-1150 AVTLTHSAGS
+1150 
-1160 TDSAYSGITIAGVT
+1160 
-1174 VTVNDNDT
+1174 
-1182 TNTPA
+1182 PA
-1187 TGAPTISGTAQ
+1187 TGTPTISGTAQ
-1198 VGEMLTADTSDVEDG
+1198 VGEMLTADTTGIADDDGLDNVSYSYQWVANDG
-1213 NGLDR
+1213 N
-1218 VQFRFQWVSHDGSA
+1218 V
-1232 DTDIASATDSTYTLA
+1232 DTDIM
-1247 ASDEGKT
+1247 
-1254 IKVRVAFTD
+1254 
-1263 RGGYAESL
+1263 
-1271 TSAATATVAAAPNSP
+1271 
-1286 ATGAPVI
+1286 
-1293 SGTAEVG
+1293 
-1300 NTLTADTSDI
+1300 
-1310 ADADGLSGATFTHQ
+1310 
-1324 WIANDGTADTDKQD
+1324 D
-1338 ATDSIYTLV
+1338 ATDSAYTLV
-1347 AADEGKTI
+1347 APDEGKAI
-1355 KMRVSFTDDAGNVE
+1355 KVKVSFTDDAGNGE

-1377 SVAARPNS
+1377 SVAAR
-1385 AATGAP
+1385 
-1391 IISGTAQV
+1391 
-1399 GETLTADTSGIGDAD
+1399 
-1414 GLTNVSYSYQWI
+1414 TN
-1426 RNDGNSDTNITDATD
+1426 T
-1441 STYTLVAADEGK
+1441 
-1453 TIKGEVSFA
+1453 
-1462 DDAGNDETLTSI
+1462 
-1474 ATSSVVARPNSA
+1474 A

-1499 GETLTADTTGIGD
+1499 GEILSADTSGIGD
-1512 ADGLTNVS
+1512 ADGLTNGS

-1531 SDTGITDAADS
+1531 SDTDITDAADS
-1542 SYTLVAADDGK
+1542 SYTLVAADEGK

-1563 DAANDETLTS
+1563 DAANEETLTS

-1716 VAEVVVPPDGAEFFA
+1716 VAEVVATPDGTEFFA
-1731 LRFAGYVTNLGDGPL
+1731 LRFAGFVTNLGDGPL

-1757 ADLASHDVWQRA
+1757 ADLTSHDVWQRA

-1810 TVEISSGAKVGFCLI
+1810 TVEISSGAKIGFCLI
-1825 DVMERPDLHPN
+1825 DVMERPDLHAN

-1875 FSTTFQWID
+1875 FSETFQWID
-1884 VSDVRPGYY
+1884 VSDVQPGYY
-1893 RIGQRADPDN
+1893 RIGQRVDPDN
-1903 VIVESDETNNGL
+1903 VIVESDETNNEL
-1915 ALSQL
+1915 VLTQRL
-1920 LHVVPGYVARPE
+1920 QVVPGYVARPE
-1932 TVSVEPDAAVRFK
+1932 MVSVEPDAAVRFK
-1945 LSVYEYFDDTN
+1945 LSVDEYFDDTN
-1956 LEPRTRAHR
+1956 LEDGSPRTRAHR

-1981 TVIVDGATYQVFT
+1981 TVIVDGATHQVFT
-1994 DEWVTYTPDPGYDGV
+1994 DEWVTYTPDPGYAGV
-2009 DSFTFVALDVLRPMY
+2009 DSFTFVALDESRPRY
-2024 PINPVVAK
+2024 PINPVVAT
-2032 VTVLSAGKVGITG
+2032 VTLDITG
-2045 SPRIGEILT
+2045 APTIRGTAQVGETLT
-2054 ATTTGIADADGFEN
+2054 ADTSGIGDTDSITGI
-2068 ASISYQW
+2068 SYSYQW
-2075 IRNGGGADADIMG
+2075 VRNDGTNYTDITG
-2088 ATDSNYVLVDADRGS
+2088 ATDPTYTMVAADEGR
-2103 TIKVRVSFTDDAG
+2103 TIKVGVSFTDDAG
-2116 YAWTLTSEATAQV
+2116 NEETLTSAATSSVTARPEQGI
-2129 SAPLGVPELP
+2129 APNAPDLP
-2139 VGTAVFIGGVDLEW
+2139 IGTAVFVGGVDLEW
-2153 DDVIWADSY
+2153 NEVPVADSY
-2162 DVQLYQNGQW
+2162 EVQLYQNGQW

-2353 TVQVGET
+2353 TVRVGET

-2428 VTSAATATVVA
+2428 VTSAATATVAA

-2490 DADIR
+2490 DADIQGETGATYTLTDANKGKTVKVR
-2495 GETGAT
+2495 VSFTDDADNEETVTSAATATVAARPNRPATGAPIIGGTVRVGETLATDVLGIADEDGLENATFSYQWISNDGTTDADIQGETGAT

-2539 GVPTDLPA
+2539 GVPTDPPA

-2605 TDNDVTPDVLH
+2605 TDNDVTLDVLH

-2648 APATGTPT
+2648 APATGTLT
-2656 ISGTAQVG
+2656 ISGNAQVG
-2664 ETLTADTSGIADAD
+2664 ETLTADTSGISDAD
-2678 GLIGATYSYQW
+2678 GLTNVTFSYQW
-2689 IRSDGSTDTDIQHAT
+2689 IGNDGSTDTDIQHAT
-2704 GSTYTLVEADEGQTI
+2704 GSSYTLVEADEGQTI
-2719 KVEVSFTDDAGND
+2719 KVKVSFADDADNR
-2732 ETLSS
+2732 ETLTS
-2737 GVTDA
+2737 TATAA

-2752 TGLSAAAVSHD
+2752 TGLSAAVISHD
-2763 AVTLA
+2763 TVTIT

-2863 AVTLTWDDPQDDAIT
+2863 AVTLTWDDPQDDSIT

-2891 VGTFVTITDD
+2891 TGTFVTIAGD
-2901 TGSTDTTY
+2901 TGSAQTAY
-2909 TDATV
+2909 TDETV
-2914 EPDKQYV
+2914 EPDKKYV
-2921 YRIKAINEHG
+2921 YRIKAINDRGLSEMSLWLRTDTPNWATGAPTIGGNAQVG
-2931 EVSEKSDWIRADTPA
+2931 ETLTAGISEIADEDGLENAVFSYQWVASNGTTDTNIAAATDSTYDLVAADAGKTIKVRVSFTDDAGNEETLTSTATDIVSFAVQLQTSNSPATGAPVIAGTIQVGETLTADTSSISDA
-2946 APSPAG
+2946 DGLTNVSYQYQWLRNDGSSDADITGATDSTYALADDDEGNTVKVRVSFTDDQDNDESLISPATASVSAQQTPAGPTRLYVGVRAEGMALSWRAPVGTEVEGYRILRKTVGHTEMETLVDNTGSTELSYLDSDVQHLSTYEYQVVGLTGSTETEASAVFPDSTREALVWEDPRAPRPRGVSSGEEGMTLRWWPPTHGWGSTPTGYQILRRNITAGEAELQVYVDDTGSTGRTFTDPNVEYKNQYVYSVRARSDEGLSLESQSASATYAHALMEEHPYEPPQNEDSPVEHARIAALVGLGYGPDGRTWELDFAVGPLVPDDDPTTKDYIINYRIVDEDGDPLPDCEGDGLGISIHFWIVSDVVGGNQHSAEVGLNCTGAYFALIEVLDANSNFIDRNVINVSP

>member
-175 TNVSYRYQWIRNDV
+175 TNVSYRYQWIRNDL

-291 AGTTSLAENVKAL
+291 AGTTTLAENVKAL

-407 EGLEQDRANV
+407 EGLEQDRVNV

-429 AADGSPGVYVTW
+429 AADGSPGIYVTW

-451 NILHTLIAANMLLI
+451 NILHTLIAANMLVI
-465 EQNLVYLFNHDQ
+465 EQDLVYLFNHDQ

-619 PATSQTLQRDLSVTE
+619 PATSQTPQRDLSVTE

-758 PGFNGAG
+758 PRFNGAG

-822 QDELVNGV
+822 KDELVNGV
-830 AVSFKPIQGVIG
+830 AVSFKPIQGVSG

-898 QLRQHLQEIHNH
+898 QLRRHLQEIHNH

-916 PAAGDPF
+916 PAAGEPF
-923 AMEIEFKITSENKLA
+923 AMEIEFKITSENILA

-953 PLGKT
+953 PPGKT

-989 PTAYDVRYIKTS
+989 PTGYDVRYIKTS

-1141 GADADTIDG
+1141 GADADTMDG

-1160 TDSAYSGITIAGVT
+1160 TDSAYNGITIAGVT

-1198 VGEMLTADTSDVEDG
+1198 VGETLTADTSGIDDADGLTKVSYSYQWVANDGTADTDITDATDSTYTLAAADEGRTVKVKVSFTDDAGNEEALTSGATDVVAAADPPAMPT
-1213 NGLDR
+1213 GLSPS
-1218 VQFRFQWVSHDGSA
+1218 VSHDAVTLTWDDPQDDSITGYVILRRDRAIHAVGTFVTIAGDTGSA
-1232 DTDIASATDSTYTLA
+1232 DTAYTDDTVEPDREYVYRIKAINEHGEVSEMSDWVRGFTPAAPPTDSPATGEPTISGTVRVGQTLTVDTSGIADADGLNNAVFAYQWLSDDADIGGATGSTYTLVDDDEGRTIKVRVTVTDDVGNETTLTSAATEAVEAKRNTAATGRPIISGTVRVGETLTADTTGIGDADGLANVSYSYQWVGNDGTSDTDIAGETDSSYTLA

-1254 IKVRVAFTD
+1254 IKVRV
-1263 RGGYAESL
+1263 
-1271 TSAATATVAAAPNSP
+1271 
-1286 ATGAPVI
+1286 
-1293 SGTAEVG
+1293 
-1300 NTLTADTSDI
+1300 
-1310 ADADGLSGATFTHQ
+1310 
-1324 WIANDGTADTDKQD
+1324 
-1338 ATDSIYTLV
+1338 
-1347 AADEGKTI
+1347 
-1355 KMRVSFTDDAGNVE
+1355 SFTDDAGNGE
-1369 TLTSTATS
+1369 SLTSTATI

-1385 AATGAP
+1385 PATGRPA
-1391 IISGTAQV
+1391 ISGTAQV
-1399 GETLTADTSGIGDAD
+1399 GETLTADTSGISDADGLADATFAYQWLADGTGIAGATGDAYILTTSEMGKIIKVRVSFTDDAGNEETLTSTATGTVSPAVQPQTANSSATGVPTVTGTAQVGETLSVDTSGIADAD
-1414 GLTNVSYSYQWI
+1414 GLTNVSYSYRWVA
-1426 RNDGNSDTNITDATD
+1426 NDEGTDANISSETD
-1441 STYTLVAADEGK
+1441 ATYTLVAAD
-1453 TIKGEVSFA
+1453 
-1462 DDAGNDETLTSI
+1462 
-1474 ATSSVVARPNSA
+1474 
-1486 ATGAP
+1486 
-1491 TISGTAQV
+1491 
-1499 GETLTADTTGIGD
+1499 
-1512 ADGLTNVS
+1512 
-1520 YSYQWIRNDGS
+1520 
-1531 SDTGITDAADS
+1531 
-1542 SYTLVAADDGK
+1542 
-1553 TIKVRVSFTD
+1553 
-1563 DAANDETLTS
+1563 
-1573 TATEA
+1573 
-1578 VSFAVQQQIANSPAT
+1578 
-1593 GAPTISGAAQ
+1593 
-1603 VGEALTADT
+1603 
-1612 SGIADTDGLVNA
+1612 
-1624 TFRYQWM
+1624 
-1631 RNDGTSETDIQNATG
+1631 
-1646 STYTLVDNDE
+1646 
-1656 GQTIKVKV
+1656 
-1664 SFTDD
+1664 
-1669 AGNDE
+1669 
-1674 TLSSG
+1674 
-1679 ATDAVAAPECDNI
+1679 
-1692 GDCDIED
+1692 
-1699 VDDLLLPDLVS
+1699 
-1710 YQHDYS
+1710 
-1716 VAEVVVPPDGAEFFA
+1716 
-1731 LRFAGYVTNLGDGPL
+1731 
-1746 DLRGNPQLADD
+1746 
-1757 ADLASHDVWQRA
+1757 
-1769 LTIDGDWVNL
+1769 
-1779 TKPPIDFEVDDGH
+1779 
-1792 DHFHVM
+1792 
-1798 GIVEYSLWDTSG
+1798 
-1810 TVEISSGAKVGFCLI
+1810 
-1825 DVMERPDLHPN
+1825 
-1836 PGPKRHEQWDPDNYY
+1836 
-1851 CQSGRP
+1851 
-1857 RAKILHMGISE
+1857 
-1868 GWQDIYS
+1868 
-1875 FSTTFQWID
+1875 
-1884 VSDVRPGYY
+1884 
-1893 RIGQRADPDN
+1893 
-1903 VIVESDETNNGL
+1903 
-1915 ALSQL
+1915 
-1920 LHVVPGYVARPE
+1920 
-1932 TVSVEPDAAVRFK
+1932 
-1945 LSVYEYFDDTN
+1945 
-1956 LEPRTRAHR
+1956 
-1965 IVTQPSHGS
+1965 
-1974 LDVGDTV
+1974 VGD
-1981 TVIVDGATYQVFT
+1981 
-1994 DEWVTYTPDPGYDGV
+1994 
-2009 DSFTFVALDVLRPMY
+2009 
-2024 PINPVVAK
+2024 
-2032 VTVLSAGKVGITG
+2032 
-2045 SPRIGEILT
+2045 
-2054 ATTTGIADADGFEN
+2054 
-2068 ASISYQW
+2068 
-2075 IRNGGGADADIMG
+2075 
-2088 ATDSNYVLVDADRGS
+2088 
-2103 TIKVRVSFTDDAG
+2103 
-2116 YAWTLTSEATAQV
+2116 
-2129 SAPLGVPELP
+2129 
-2139 VGTAVFIGGVDLEW
+2139 
-2153 DDVIWADSY
+2153 
-2162 DVQLYQNGQW
+2162 
-2172 IDLPGDGVEIA
+2172 
-2183 FYGAG
+2183 
-2188 AIISGL
+2188 
-2194 DPSLTLWFQV
+2194 
-2204 RARNAHGSSD
+2204 
-2214 WSDFSSLSSTNQFT
+2214 
-2228 LGKRAR
+2228 
-2234 SANEAARGAP
+2234 
-2244 VINGTA
+2244 
-2250 QVGEIL
+2250 
-2256 TADTTGIED
+2256 
-2265 GNGLDRVQFRFQWAT
+2265 
-2280 NDGSADTDIA
+2280 
-2290 GATNSTY
+2290 
-2297 TLAGSDEGKTIKVR
+2297 
-2311 VAFTDRGG
+2311 
-2319 YAESLTSDATET
+2319 
-2331 VSFAGQQQI
+2331 
-2340 ANNPATGG
+2340 
-2348 PIIGG
+2348 
-2353 TVQVGET
+2353 
-2360 LATDVLGIADEDGLE
+2360 
-2375 NATFSYQW
+2375 
-2383 ISNDGTTDADIQGET
+2383 
-2398 GATYTLTD
+2398 
-2406 ANKGKTVKVRVS
+2406 
-2418 FTDDA
+2418 
-2423 DNEET
+2423 
-2428 VTSAATATVVA
+2428 
-2439 RPNRPAT
+2439 
-2446 GAPIIG
+2446 
-2452 GTVRVGETLATDVLG
+2452 
-2467 IADEDGLENATFSYQ
+2467 
-2482 WISNDGTT
+2482 
-2490 DADIR
+2490 
-2495 GETGAT
+2495 
-2501 YTLASAYVGKTIKV
+2501 TIKV

-2520 DDADNEE
+2520 DDAGNEE
-2527 TLTSP
+2527 TLTS
-2532 ATAEVAA
+2532 
-2539 GVPTDLPA
+2539 
-2547 KPRNLTG
+2547 
-2554 TANADGTVTL
+2554 
-2564 RWDAP
+2564 
-2569 DDDSVTGYQILRR
+2569 
-2582 RPTEGERT
+2582 
-2590 LLVHVNDTGSTATEY
+2590 
-2605 TDNDVTPDVLH
+2605 
-2616 TYRVT
+2616 
-2621 TINAVGLSRRSEFV
+2621 
-2635 NVTPT
+2635 
-2640 QPAEPAQN
+2640 
-2648 APATGTPT
+2648 
-2656 ISGTAQVG
+2656 
-2664 ETLTADTSGIADAD
+2664 
-2678 GLIGATYSYQW
+2678 GA
-2689 IRSDGSTDTDIQHAT
+2689 
-2704 GSTYTLVEADEGQTI
+2704 
-2719 KVEVSFTDDAGND
+2719 
-2732 ETLSS
+2732 
-2737 GVTDA
+2737 TDA
-2742 VAAPEPPAKP
+2742 VAAADPPAMP
-2752 TGLSAAAVSHD
+2752 TGLSPS
-2763 AVTLA
+2763 
-2768 WDDPQDDAITGYIIL
+2768 
-2783 RRDREIHPVGTFIT
+2783 
-2797 ITGDTGSADTTY
+2797 
-2809 TDDTVEPDKQYNYK
+2809 
-2823 VKAINEHGE
+2823 
-2832 VSERS
+2832 
-2837 DWVRANTPAVPV
+2837 
-2849 PDKPTGLSAAVSHD
+2849 VSHD
-2863 AVTLTWDDPQDDAIT
+2863 AVTLTWDDPQDDSIT
-2878 GYVILRRDRAIHP
+2878 GYVILRRDRAIHRHRDLRHHCRRHRL
-2891 VGTFVTITDD
+2891 G
-2901 TGSTDTTY
+2901 GHRLHRRY
-2909 TDATV
+2909 
-2914 EPDKQYV
+2914 
-2921 YRIKAINEHG
+2921 G
-2931 EVSEKSDWIRADTPA
+2931 RA
-2946 APSPAG
+2946 G

>member
-155 AQVGETLTAS
+155 AQVRETLTAS

-291 AGTTSLAENVKAL
+291 AGTTTLAENVKAL

-337 TNNPVNAA
+337 TKNPVNSA

-465 EQNLVYLFNHDQ
+465 EQDLVYLFNHDQ

-898 QLRQHLQEIHNH
+898 QLRRHLQEIHNH

-916 PAAGDPF
+916 PAAGEPF

-953 PLGKT
+953 PPGKT

-1105 EVTVAGHAGTEVTP
+1105 VVTVAGHAGTEVTP

-1141 GADADTIDG
+1141 GADADTMDG
-1150 AVTLTHSAGS
+1150 AVTLTHSAES

-1198 VGEMLTADTSDVEDG
+1198 VGG
-1213 NGLDR
+1213 
-1218 VQFRFQWVSHDGSA
+1218 
-1232 DTDIASATDSTYTLA
+1232 
-1247 ASDEGKT
+1247 
-1254 IKVRVAFTD
+1254 
-1263 RGGYAESL
+1263 
-1271 TSAATATVAAAPNSP
+1271 
-1286 ATGAPVI
+1286 
-1293 SGTAEVG
+1293 
-1300 NTLTADTSDI
+1300 TLTADTSRIADNDGLTGATFAYQWLADDAEIAGATGSTYDLTSSEIDKAIKLRVSFTDDGGNDEILTSAATGVVSPVVQQQIANNPATGAPTINGTAQVGDTLTADTTGI
-1310 ADADGLSGATFTHQ
+1310 ADADGLSGATYSYQ
-1324 WIANDGTADTDKQD
+1324 WIANDGTADTDIAD
-1338 ATDSIYTLV
+1338 ATDSSYTLV
-1347 AADEGKTI
+1347 AADDGKTI
-1355 KMRVSFTDDAGNVE
+1355 KVEMSFTDDAGNRE

-1385 AATGAP
+1385 PATG
-1391 IISGTAQV
+1391 T
-1399 GETLTADTSGIGDAD
+1399 
-1414 GLTNVSYSYQWI
+1414 
-1426 RNDGNSDTNITDATD
+1426 
-1441 STYTLVAADEGK
+1441 
-1453 TIKGEVSFA
+1453 
-1462 DDAGNDETLTSI
+1462 
-1474 ATSSVVARPNSA
+1474 
-1486 ATGAP
+1486 P

-1893 RIGQRADPDN
+1893 RIGQRADPDK

-2054 ATTTGIADADGFEN
+2054 ATTTGIAAADGFEN

-2490 DADIR
+2490 DDDIR

-2501 YTLASAYVGKTIKV
+2501 YTLVVSDEGQTIKV
-2515 KVTFT
+2515 EVSFT

-2527 TLTSP
+2527 RLTST

-2539 GVPTDLPA
+2539 AAPTDPPGA
-2547 KPRNLTG
+2547 PRNLTG
-2554 TANADGTVTL
+2554 IANSDGTVTL
-2564 RWDAP
+2564 RWGAP
-2569 DDDSVTGYQILRR
+2569 NDDSVTGYQILRR
-2582 RPTEGERT
+2582 RPREGEST
-2590 LLVHVNDTGSTATEY
+2590 LLVHVNDTRSIATEY

-2616 TYRVT
+2616 AYRVKA
-2621 TINAVGLSRRSEFV
+2621 INAVGLSGQSNFV
-2635 NVTPT
+2635 SVTPT

-2656 ISGTAQVG
+2656 ISGNAQVG

-2763 AVTLA
+2763 AVTLT
-2768 WDDPQDDAITGYIIL
+2768 WNDPQDDAITGYIIL

-2849 PDKPTGLSAAVSHD
+2849 PDKPTGLSAVVSHD
-2863 AVTLTWDDPQDDAIT
+2863 TVTLTWDDPQDDTIT

-2891 VGTFVTITDD
+2891 VGTFVTIAGD

-2909 TDATV
+2909 TDDTA
-2914 EPDKQYV
+2914 EPDKEYV
-2921 YRIKAINEHG
+2921 YRIEAINEHG
-2931 EVSEKSDWIRADTPA
+2931 EVSEMSDWVRGFTPA

>member
-291 AGTTSLAENVKAL
+291 AGTTTLAENVKAL

-465 EQNLVYLFNHDQ
+465 EQDLVYLFNHDQ

-765 LYDSKSQKPDE
+765 LYNSKSQKPDE

-830 AVSFKPIQGVIG
+830 AVSFKLIQGVIG

-898 QLRQHLQEIHNH
+898 QLRRHLQEIHNH

-953 PLGKT
+953 PPGKT

-1141 GADADTIDG
+1141 GADADTMNDT
-1150 AVTLTHSAGS
+1150 VTLTHSAGS

-1198 VGEMLTADTSDVEDG
+1198 VGETLTASTSGIADNDG
-1213 NGLDR
+1213 LTGAT
-1218 VQFRFQWVSHDGSA
+1218 FAYQWLA
-1232 DTDIASATDSTYTLA
+1232 DDAEIAGATGSTYDLTSSEIDKA
-1247 ASDEGKT
+1247 
-1254 IKVRVAFTD
+1254 IKLRVSFTD
-1263 RGGYAESL
+1263 DGGNDEIL
-1271 TSAATATVAAAPNSP
+1271 TSAATGVVSPVVQQQIANNP
-1286 ATGAPVI
+1286 ATGAPTI
-1293 SGTAEVG
+1293 NGTAQVG
-1300 NTLTADTSDI
+1300 DTLTADTTGI
-1310 ADADGLSGATFTHQ
+1310 ADADGLSGATYSYQ
-1324 WIANDGTADTDKQD
+1324 WIANDGTADTDIAD
-1338 ATDSIYTLV
+1338 ATDS
-1347 AADEGKTI
+1347 
-1355 KMRVSFTDDAGNVE
+1355 S
-1369 TLTSTATS
+1369 
-1377 SVAARPNS
+1377 
-1385 AATGAP
+1385 
-1391 IISGTAQV
+1391 
-1399 GETLTADTSGIGDAD
+1399 
-1414 GLTNVSYSYQWI
+1414 
-1426 RNDGNSDTNITDATD
+1426 
-1441 STYTLVAADEGK
+1441 YTLVAADEGK

-2621 TINAVGLSRRSEFV
+2621 TINAVGLSSRSEFV

-2656 ISGTAQVG
+2656 ISGNAQVG

-2891 VGTFVTITDD
+2891 VGTFVTIAGD

-2914 EPDKQYV
+2914 EPDKKYNYKV
-2921 YRIKAINEHG
+2921 KAINEHG

>member
-291 AGTTSLAENVKAL
+291 AGTTTLAENVKAL

-465 EQNLVYLFNHDQ
+465 EQDLVYLFNHDQ

-634 IRPLSEIGFDDW
+634 IRPLSEIGFDEW

-704 NFDTQDEEL
+704 NFDMQDEEL

-765 LYDSKSQKPDE
+765 LYNSKSQKPDE

-830 AVSFKPIQGVIG
+830 AVSFKPIQGVSG

-898 QLRQHLQEIHNH
+898 QLRRHLQEIHNH

-916 PAAGDPF
+916 PAAGEPF

-953 PLGKT
+953 PPGKT

-1141 GADADTIDG
+1141 GADADTMNDT
-1150 AVTLTHSAGS
+1150 VTLTHSAGS

-1198 VGEMLTADTSDVEDG
+1198 VGEMLTADTS
-1213 NGLDR
+1213 
-1218 VQFRFQWVSHDGSA
+1218 
-1232 DTDIASATDSTYTLA
+1232 
-1247 ASDEGKT
+1247 
-1254 IKVRVAFTD
+1254 
-1263 RGGYAESL
+1263 
-1271 TSAATATVAAAPNSP
+1271 
-1286 ATGAPVI
+1286 
-1293 SGTAEVG
+1293 
-1300 NTLTADTSDI
+1300 
-1310 ADADGLSGATFTHQ
+1310 
-1324 WIANDGTADTDKQD
+1324 
-1338 ATDSIYTLV
+1338 SIT
-1347 AADEGKTI
+1347 
-1355 KMRVSFTDDAGNVE
+1355 
-1369 TLTSTATS
+1369 
-1377 SVAARPNS
+1377 
-1385 AATGAP
+1385 
-1391 IISGTAQV
+1391 
-1399 GETLTADTSGIGDAD
+1399 DAD
-1414 GLTNVSYSYQWI
+1414 GLTNVNYGYQWI
-1426 RNDGNSDTNITDATD
+1426 SSDGSSDTDITDAAA
-1441 STYTLVAADEGK
+1441 STYTVAAHDAGR
-1453 TIKGEVSFA
+1453 TILVRVTFI
-1462 DDAGNDETLTSI
+1462 DDADHQETLTSD
-1474 ATSSVVARPNSA
+1474 ATGAVEFAVQPPQPNNLP
-1486 ATGAP
+1486 TGAP

-1499 GETLTADTTGIGD
+1499 GEMLTADTSSIAD
-1512 ADGLTNVS
+1512 ADGLTNVN
-1520 YSYQWIRNDGS
+1520 YGYQWISSDGS
-1531 SDTGITDAADS
+1531 SD
-1542 SYTLVAADDGK
+1542 V
-1553 TIKVRVSFTD
+1553 
-1563 DAANDETLTS
+1563 E
-1573 TATEA
+1573 
-1578 VSFAVQQQIANSPAT
+1578 IANAT
-1593 GAPTISGAAQ
+1593 A
-1603 VGEALTADT
+1603 
-1612 SGIADTDGLVNA
+1612 
-1624 TFRYQWM
+1624 
-1631 RNDGTSETDIQNATG
+1631 
-1646 STYTLVDNDE
+1646 STYTVAAE
-1656 GQTIKVKV
+1656 
-1664 SFTDD
+1664 D
-1669 AGNDE
+1669 AG
-1674 TLSSG
+1674 
-1679 ATDAVAAPECDNI
+1679 
-1692 GDCDIED
+1692 
-1699 VDDLLLPDLVS
+1699 
-1710 YQHDYS
+1710 
-1716 VAEVVVPPDGAEFFA
+1716 
-1731 LRFAGYVTNLGDGPL
+1731 R
-1746 DLRGNPQLADD
+1746 
-1757 ADLASHDVWQRA
+1757 
-1769 LTIDGDWVNL
+1769 TI
-1779 TKPPIDFEVDDGH
+1779 
-1792 DHFHVM
+1792 
-1798 GIVEYSLWDTSG
+1798 
-1810 TVEISSGAKVGFCLI
+1810 
-1825 DVMERPDLHPN
+1825 
-1836 PGPKRHEQWDPDNYY
+1836 Q
-1851 CQSGRP
+1851 
-1857 RAKILHMGISE
+1857 
-1868 GWQDIYS
+1868 
-1875 FSTTFQWID
+1875 
-1884 VSDVRPGYY
+1884 
-1893 RIGQRADPDN
+1893 
-1903 VIVESDETNNGL
+1903 
-1915 ALSQL
+1915 
-1920 LHVVPGYVARPE
+1920 
-1932 TVSVEPDAAVRFK
+1932 
-1945 LSVYEYFDDTN
+1945 
-1956 LEPRTRAHR
+1956 
-1965 IVTQPSHGS
+1965 
-1974 LDVGDTV
+1974 
-1981 TVIVDGATYQVFT
+1981 
-1994 DEWVTYTPDPGYDGV
+1994 
-2009 DSFTFVALDVLRPMY
+2009 
-2024 PINPVVAK
+2024 
-2032 VTVLSAGKVGITG
+2032 
-2045 SPRIGEILT
+2045 
-2054 ATTTGIADADGFEN
+2054 
-2068 ASISYQW
+2068 
-2075 IRNGGGADADIMG
+2075 
-2088 ATDSNYVLVDADRGS
+2088 
-2103 TIKVRVSFTDDAG
+2103 VRVSFTDDAG
-2116 YAWTLTSEATAQV
+2116 TEQSLTSAATALVQPP
-2129 SAPLGVPELP
+2129 APDGPPSVPDLP
-2139 VGTAVFIGGVDLEW
+2139 VATAVFIGGVDLEW
-2153 DDVIWADSY
+2153 NEVLDADSY
-2162 DVQLYQNGQW
+2162 DVQQYRGGQW
-2172 IDLPGDGVEIA
+2172 TGLPADGVAIA

-2194 DPSLTLWFQV
+2194 DPEASLWFRV
-2204 RARNAHGSSD
+2204 RAANAHGVSD
-2214 WSDFSSLSSTNQFT
+2214 WSEMLYMNSTSQFKS
-2228 LGKRAR
+2228 GRQAR
-2234 SANEAARGAP
+2234 PDNEPASGAP

-2250 QVGEIL
+2250 QVGESL
-2256 TADTTGIED
+2256 TADATGIGD
-2265 GNGLDRVQFRFQWAT
+2265 GNGLDRVQFRYQWVSG
-2280 NDGSADTDIA
+2280 DGSADTDIT
-2290 GATNSTY
+2290 GATDSGY
-2297 TLAGSDEGKTIKVR
+2297 TLVADDVGRTIKVK

-2319 YAESLTSDATET
+2319 YSETRTS
-2331 VSFAGQQQI
+2331 V
-2340 ANNPATGG
+2340 
-2348 PIIGG
+2348 
-2353 TVQVGET
+2353 
-2360 LATDVLGIADEDGLE
+2360 
-2375 NATFSYQW
+2375 
-2383 ISNDGTTDADIQGET
+2383 
-2398 GATYTLTD
+2398 
-2406 ANKGKTVKVRVS
+2406 
-2418 FTDDA
+2418 
-2423 DNEET
+2423 
-2428 VTSAATATVVA
+2428 ATAVVA
-2439 RPNRPAT
+2439 AAPNDPAT
-2446 GAPIIG
+2446 GAP
-2452 GTVRVGETLATDVLG
+2452 A
-2467 IADEDGLENATFSYQ
+2467 
-2482 WISNDGTT
+2482 
-2490 DADIR
+2490 
-2495 GETGAT
+2495 
-2501 YTLASAYVGKTIKV
+2501 
-2515 KVTFT
+2515 
-2520 DDADNEE
+2520 
-2527 TLTSP
+2527 
-2532 ATAEVAA
+2532 
-2539 GVPTDLPA
+2539 
-2547 KPRNLTG
+2547 
-2554 TANADGTVTL
+2554 
-2564 RWDAP
+2564 
-2569 DDDSVTGYQILRR
+2569 
-2582 RPTEGERT
+2582 
-2590 LLVHVNDTGSTATEY
+2590 
-2605 TDNDVTPDVLH
+2605 
-2616 TYRVT
+2616 
-2621 TINAVGLSRRSEFV
+2621 
-2635 NVTPT
+2635 
-2640 QPAEPAQN
+2640 
-2648 APATGTPT
+2648 

-2678 GLIGATYSYQW
+2678 GLENATYTYQWVANDGTTDTDISGATDATYTLAADDEGKTIKVRVTIIDDAGNEATLTSAATEAVAAKPNTPAIGLPSIGGTAQVGGTLTADTSGIVDDDGLTNVSYSYQW
-2689 IRSDGSTDTDIQHAT
+2689 IRNDGSTDTDITSATDSTYTLVAADEGKTFKVHVSFTDDADNEETLISTATATVEAAPQHDSPATGQPTISGTARVGETLTADTSGIADADGLSDATYRYQWIGNDGSTDTDIQQAT
-2704 GSTYTLVEADEGQTI
+2704 GSSYNLVEADEGKTI
-2719 KVEVSFTDDAGND
+2719 KVRVSFADDRGNA
-2732 ETLSS
+2732 ET
-2737 GVTDA
+2737 VTSAATAA
-2742 VAAPEPPAKP
+2742 VEAPEPPAMP
-2752 TGLSAAAVSHD
+2752 TGLSPSVSHD
-2763 AVTLA
+2763 
-2768 WDDPQDDAITGYIIL
+2768 
-2783 RRDREIHPVGTFIT
+2783 
-2797 ITGDTGSADTTY
+2797 
-2809 TDDTVEPDKQYNYK
+2809 TV
-2823 VKAINEHGE
+2823 A
-2832 VSERS
+2832 
-2837 DWVRANTPAVPV
+2837 
-2849 PDKPTGLSAAVSHD
+2849 
-2863 AVTLTWDDPQDDAIT
+2863 LTWDDPQDDAIT

-2891 VGTFVTITDD
+2891 VGTFVAITDD
-2901 TGSTDTTY
+2901 TGSADTTY
-2909 TDATV
+2909 TDDTV

-2921 YRIKAINEHG
+2921 YRIKAINEYGEESEISDWVRANTPAVPVPDQPTGLSAAVSHDTVTLTWDDAEDDSITGYVILRRDREIHPVGTFITIAGDTGSVDTTYTDDTVEPDKEYVYRIKAINEYG
-2931 EVSEKSDWIRADTPA
+2931 EVSERSHWVRGFTPA
-2946 APSPAG
+2946 APVPAG

>member
-175 TNVSYRYQWIRNDV
+175 TNVSYRYQWIRNDL

-291 AGTTSLAENVKAL
+291 AGTTTLAENVKAL

-407 EGLEQDRANV
+407 EGLEQDRVNV

-429 AADGSPGVYVTW
+429 AADGSPGIYVTW

-451 NILHTLIAANMLLI
+451 NILHTLIAANMLVI
-465 EQNLVYLFNHDQ
+465 EQDLVYLFNHDQ

-619 PATSQTLQRDLSVTE
+619 PATSQTPQRDLSVTE

-758 PGFNGAG
+758 PRFNGAG

-822 QDELVNGV
+822 KDELVNGV
-830 AVSFKPIQGVIG
+830 AVSFKPIQGVSG

-898 QLRQHLQEIHNH
+898 QLRRHLQEIHNH

-916 PAAGDPF
+916 PAAGEPF
-923 AMEIEFKITSENKLA
+923 AMEIEFKITSENILA

-953 PLGKT
+953 PPGKT

-989 PTAYDVRYIKTS
+989 PTGYDVRYIKTS

-1141 GADADTIDG
+1141 GADADTMDG

-1160 TDSAYSGITIAGVT
+1160 TDSAYNGITIAGVT

-1198 VGEMLTADTSDVEDG
+1198 VGE
-1213 NGLDR
+1213 
-1218 VQFRFQWVSHDGSA
+1218 
-1232 DTDIASATDSTYTLA
+1232 
-1247 ASDEGKT
+1247 
-1254 IKVRVAFTD
+1254 
-1263 RGGYAESL
+1263 
-1271 TSAATATVAAAPNSP
+1271 
-1286 ATGAPVI
+1286 
-1293 SGTAEVG
+1293 
-1300 NTLTADTSDI
+1300 
-1310 ADADGLSGATFTHQ
+1310 
-1324 WIANDGTADTDKQD
+1324 
-1338 ATDSIYTLV
+1338 
-1347 AADEGKTI
+1347 
-1355 KMRVSFTDDAGNVE
+1355 
-1369 TLTSTATS
+1369 
-1377 SVAARPNS
+1377 
-1385 AATGAP
+1385 
-1391 IISGTAQV
+1391 
-1399 GETLTADTSGIGDAD
+1399 TLTADTSGIGDAD
-1414 GLTNVSYSYQWI
+1414 GLTNVAYSYQWI
-1426 RNDGNSDTNITDATD
+1426 ANDATSDTDIAGETD
-1441 STYTLVAADEGK
+1441 SSYTLVAADEGK
-1453 TIKGEVSFA
+1453 TIKVRVSFT
-1462 DDAGNDETLTSI
+1462 DDAANEETLTSA
-1474 ATSSVVARPNSA
+1474 ATSEVVAAAPTDPPGAPRNLTGTANADGTVTLSWDAPNDDSVAGYQILRRRPREGERTLLVHVNDTGSTATEYTDTDVTADVLHAYRVKAINAVGLSRQSNFVNMTPALPAEPAQNSP
-1486 ATGAP
+1486 ATGRPA
-1491 TISGTAQV
+1491 ISGTTQV

-1512 ADGLTNVS
+1512 ADGLTNVA
-1520 YSYQWIRNDGS
+1520 YSYQWLANDGT
-1531 SDTGITDAADS
+1531 SDTDIAGETDS
-1542 SYTLVAADDGK
+1542 SYTLVAADEGK

-1563 DAANDETLTS
+1563 DAGNGESLTS
-1573 TATEA
+1573 TATISVA
-1578 VSFAVQQQIANSPAT
+1578 ARPNSPAT
-1593 GAPTISGAAQ
+1593 G
-1603 VGEALTADT
+1603 
-1612 SGIADTDGLVNA
+1612 
-1624 TFRYQWM
+1624 
-1631 RNDGTSETDIQNATG
+1631 
-1646 STYTLVDNDE
+1646 
-1656 GQTIKVKV
+1656 
-1664 SFTDD
+1664 
-1669 AGNDE
+1669 
-1674 TLSSG
+1674 
-1679 ATDAVAAPECDNI
+1679 
-1692 GDCDIED
+1692 
-1699 VDDLLLPDLVS
+1699 
-1710 YQHDYS
+1710 
-1716 VAEVVVPPDGAEFFA
+1716 
-1731 LRFAGYVTNLGDGPL
+1731 
-1746 DLRGNPQLADD
+1746 
-1757 ADLASHDVWQRA
+1757 
-1769 LTIDGDWVNL
+1769 
-1779 TKPPIDFEVDDGH
+1779 
-1792 DHFHVM
+1792 
-1798 GIVEYSLWDTSG
+1798 
-1810 TVEISSGAKVGFCLI
+1810 
-1825 DVMERPDLHPN
+1825 
-1836 PGPKRHEQWDPDNYY
+1836 
-1851 CQSGRP
+1851 
-1857 RAKILHMGISE
+1857 
-1868 GWQDIYS
+1868 
-1875 FSTTFQWID
+1875 
-1884 VSDVRPGYY
+1884 
-1893 RIGQRADPDN
+1893 
-1903 VIVESDETNNGL
+1903 
-1915 ALSQL
+1915 
-1920 LHVVPGYVARPE
+1920 
-1932 TVSVEPDAAVRFK
+1932 
-1945 LSVYEYFDDTN
+1945 
-1956 LEPRTRAHR
+1956 
-1965 IVTQPSHGS
+1965 
-1974 LDVGDTV
+1974 
-1981 TVIVDGATYQVFT
+1981 
-1994 DEWVTYTPDPGYDGV
+1994 
-2009 DSFTFVALDVLRPMY
+2009 
-2024 PINPVVAK
+2024 
-2032 VTVLSAGKVGITG
+2032 
-2045 SPRIGEILT
+2045 
-2054 ATTTGIADADGFEN
+2054 
-2068 ASISYQW
+2068 
-2075 IRNGGGADADIMG
+2075 
-2088 ATDSNYVLVDADRGS
+2088 
-2103 TIKVRVSFTDDAG
+2103 
-2116 YAWTLTSEATAQV
+2116 
-2129 SAPLGVPELP
+2129 
-2139 VGTAVFIGGVDLEW
+2139 
-2153 DDVIWADSY
+2153 
-2162 DVQLYQNGQW
+2162 
-2172 IDLPGDGVEIA
+2172 
-2183 FYGAG
+2183 
-2188 AIISGL
+2188 
-2194 DPSLTLWFQV
+2194 
-2204 RARNAHGSSD
+2204 
-2214 WSDFSSLSSTNQFT
+2214 
-2228 LGKRAR
+2228 
-2234 SANEAARGAP
+2234 
-2244 VINGTA
+2244 
-2250 QVGEIL
+2250 
-2256 TADTTGIED
+2256 
-2265 GNGLDRVQFRFQWAT
+2265 
-2280 NDGSADTDIA
+2280 
-2290 GATNSTY
+2290 
-2297 TLAGSDEGKTIKVR
+2297 
-2311 VAFTDRGG
+2311 
-2319 YAESLTSDATET
+2319 
-2331 VSFAGQQQI
+2331 
-2340 ANNPATGG
+2340 
-2348 PIIGG
+2348 
-2353 TVQVGET
+2353 
-2360 LATDVLGIADEDGLE
+2360 
-2375 NATFSYQW
+2375 
-2383 ISNDGTTDADIQGET
+2383 
-2398 GATYTLTD
+2398 
-2406 ANKGKTVKVRVS
+2406 
-2418 FTDDA
+2418 
-2423 DNEET
+2423 
-2428 VTSAATATVVA
+2428 
-2439 RPNRPAT
+2439 RPA
-2446 GAPIIG
+2446 
-2452 GTVRVGETLATDVLG
+2452 
-2467 IADEDGLENATFSYQ
+2467 
-2482 WISNDGTT
+2482 
-2490 DADIR
+2490 
-2495 GETGAT
+2495 
-2501 YTLASAYVGKTIKV
+2501 
-2515 KVTFT
+2515 
-2520 DDADNEE
+2520 
-2527 TLTSP
+2527 
-2532 ATAEVAA
+2532 
-2539 GVPTDLPA
+2539 
-2547 KPRNLTG
+2547 
-2554 TANADGTVTL
+2554 
-2564 RWDAP
+2564 
-2569 DDDSVTGYQILRR
+2569 
-2582 RPTEGERT
+2582 
-2590 LLVHVNDTGSTATEY
+2590 
-2605 TDNDVTPDVLH
+2605 
-2616 TYRVT
+2616 
-2621 TINAVGLSRRSEFV
+2621 
-2635 NVTPT
+2635 
-2640 QPAEPAQN
+2640 
-2648 APATGTPT
+2648 

-2664 ETLTADTSGIADAD
+2664 ETLTADTSGISDAD
-2678 GLIGATYSYQW
+2678 GLADATFAYQWLADGTGIAGATGDAYILTTSEMGK
-2689 IRSDGSTDTDIQHAT
+2689 I
-2704 GSTYTLVEADEGQTI
+2704 I
-2719 KVEVSFTDDAGND
+2719 KVRVSFTDDAGNEETLTSTATGTVSPAVQPQTANSSATGVPTVTGTAQVG
-2732 ETLSS
+2732 ETLSVDTS
-2737 GVTDA
+2737 GIADADGLTNVSYSYRWVANDEGTDANISSETDATYTLVAADVGDTIKVKVTFTDDAGNEEALTSGATDA
-2742 VAAPEPPAKP
+2742 VAAADPPAMP
-2752 TGLSAAAVSHD
+2752 TGLSPSVSHD
-2763 AVTLA
+2763 AVT
-2768 WDDPQDDAITGYIIL
+2768 I
-2783 RRDREIHPVGTFIT
+2783 
-2797 ITGDTGSADTTY
+2797 
-2809 TDDTVEPDKQYNYK
+2809 
-2823 VKAINEHGE
+2823 
-2832 VSERS
+2832 
-2837 DWVRANTPAVPV
+2837 
-2849 PDKPTGLSAAVSHD
+2849 
-2863 AVTLTWDDPQDDAIT
+2863 TWDDPQDDSIT

-2891 VGTFVTITDD
+2891 TGTFVTIAGD
-2901 TGSTDTTY
+2901 TGSADTAY
-2909 TDATV
+2909 TDDTV
-2914 EPDKQYV
+2914 EPDREYV

-2931 EVSEKSDWIRADTPA
+2931 EVSEMSDWVRGFTPA
-2946 APSPAG
+2946 APPTDSPATGEPTISGTVRVGQTLTVDTSGIADADGLNNAVFAYQWLSDDADIGGATGSTYTLVDDDEGRTIKVRVTVTDDVGNETTLTSAATEAVEAKRNTAATGRPIISGTVRVGETLTADTTGIGDADGLANVSYSYQWVVTDGGAYIDISGETGATYTLASTDRGLYILVRVSFADDAGKRETLTSAATDMVEAAP

>member
-1 MRFVLSQSGL
+1 
-11 KSVITAGIFSL
+11 
-22 VAIGILFNWAVP
+22 
-34 VSAQNAVPTKPDAPT
+34 
-49 LLALAKGMVEV
+49 
-60 DWNDVSGAN
+60 
-69 GYEVQFYTSSGW
+69 
-81 IDLPNAGLGI
+81 
-91 EIVFYG
+91 
-97 SRAVATSLPED
+97 
-108 MGYDSFRVR
+108 
-117 AGNSVGWSEWSEY
+117 
-130 AWQMT
+130 
-135 THNME
+135 
-140 WEGVPATG
+140 
-148 APAISGT
+148 
-155 AQVGETLTAS
+155 
-165 TSGIADADGL
+165 
-175 TNVSYRYQWIRNDV
+175 
-189 SSDRNIR
+189 
-196 YATGTTYT
+196 
-204 LVAADEGQTIKVK
+204 
-217 VRFDDDEGNEETLT
+217 
-231 SAETDA
+231 
-237 VAPVPCPGASYNP
+237 
-250 TPTDVEVDSVPIV
+250 
-263 VTSTTDDYFVLYV
+263 
-276 RGTTVDLPVLVKRGE
+276 
-291 AGTTSLAENVKAL
+291 
-304 TKERYRVEKYLIA
+304 
-317 DPADVDGD
+317 
-325 CIDDI
+325 
-330 TELDDLG
+330 
-337 TNNPVNAA
+337 
-345 GSLDLN
+345 
-351 DGAVGIPDPETF
+351 
-363 EVLARDGEHLKFVV
+363 
-377 FGLHTKS
+377 
-384 PRMYFHNTSTHPNHM
+384 
-399 TFLEVLLD
+399 
-407 EGLEQDRANV
+407 
-417 ARGYIDYHPSLE
+417 
-429 AADGSPGVYVTW
+429 
-441 DARLHRFRDV
+441 
-451 NILHTLIAANMLLI
+451 
-465 EQNLVYLFNHDQ
+465 
-477 LLQIQHELPLYET
+477 
-490 SRIPL
+490 
-495 IFHYDLWPEANYVPL
+495 
-510 NEEVGFGLLRVLEP
+510 
-524 DERPSF
+524 
-530 RDVVIYET
+530 
-538 LPNNLPRVAGIIST
+538 
-552 VPQTPLSHVNLRAVQ
+552 
-567 DGIPNAFIRGATDSS
+567 
-582 SIAGL
+582 
-587 IGSHVRYEVSE
+587 
-598 NGYTIRA
+598 
-605 ATRQEVDAHYESSR
+605 
-619 PATSQTLQRDLSVTE
+619 
-634 IRPLSEIGFDDW
+634 
-646 DAFGVKA
+646 
-653 ANVAVLGTFG
+653 
-663 FPEGTV
+663 
-669 PDGFAIPFY
+669 
-678 FYDEFMKHNDFYT
+678 
-691 RIETMLADADFQE
+691 MLADADFQE

-765 LYDSKSQKPDE
+765 LYNSKSQKPDE

-898 QLRQHLQEIHNH
+898 QLRRHLQEIHNH

-953 PLGKT
+953 PPGKT

-1141 GADADTIDG
+1141 GADADTMDG
-1150 AVTLTHSAGS
+1150 VVTLTHSAGS

-1198 VGEMLTADTSDVEDG
+1198 VVETLTASTSGIADNDG
-1213 NGLDR
+1213 LTGAT
-1218 VQFRFQWVSHDGSA
+1218 FAYQWLA
-1232 DTDIASATDSTYTLA
+1232 DDAEIAGATGSTYDLTSSEIDKA
-1247 ASDEGKT
+1247 
-1254 IKVRVAFTD
+1254 IKLRVSFTD
-1263 RGGYAESL
+1263 DGGNDEIL
-1271 TSAATATVAAAPNSP
+1271 TSAATGVVSPVVQQQIANNP
-1286 ATGAPVI
+1286 ATGAPTI
-1293 SGTAEVG
+1293 NGTAQVG
-1300 NTLTADTSDI
+1300 DTLTADTTGI
-1310 ADADGLSGATFTHQ
+1310 ADADGLSGATYSYQ
-1324 WIANDGTADTDKQD
+1324 WIANDGTADTDIAD
-1338 ATDSIYTLV
+1338 ATDSSYTLV
-1347 AADEGKTI
+1347 AADDGKTI
-1355 KMRVSFTDDAGNVE
+1355 KVEMSFTDDAGNRE

-1385 AATGAP
+1385 P
-1391 IISGTAQV
+1391 
-1399 GETLTADTSGIGDAD
+1399 
-1414 GLTNVSYSYQWI
+1414 
-1426 RNDGNSDTNITDATD
+1426 
-1441 STYTLVAADEGK
+1441 
-1453 TIKGEVSFA
+1453 
-1462 DDAGNDETLTSI
+1462 
-1474 ATSSVVARPNSA
+1474 

-2452 GTVRVGETLATDVLG
+2452 GTVQVGETLATDVLG

-2490 DADIR
+2490 DDDIR

-2501 YTLASAYVGKTIKV
+2501 YTLVVSDEGQTIKV
-2515 KVTFT
+2515 EVSFT

-2527 TLTSP
+2527 RLTST

-2539 GVPTDLPA
+2539 AAPTDPPGA
-2547 KPRNLTG
+2547 PRNLTG
-2554 TANADGTVTL
+2554 IANSDGTVTL
-2564 RWDAP
+2564 RWGAP
-2569 DDDSVTGYQILRR
+2569 NDDSVTGYQILRR
-2582 RPTEGERT
+2582 RPREGEST
-2590 LLVHVNDTGSTATEY
+2590 LLVHVNDTGSIATEY

-2616 TYRVT
+2616 AYRVKA
-2621 TINAVGLSRRSEFV
+2621 INAVGLSGQSNFV
-2635 NVTPT
+2635 SVTPT

-2656 ISGTAQVG
+2656 ISGNAQVG

-2704 GSTYTLVEADEGQTI
+2704 GSTYTLVEADDEGQTI

-2891 VGTFVTITDD
+2891 VGTFVTIAGD

-2914 EPDKQYV
+2914 EPDKKYNYKV
-2921 YRIKAINEHG
+2921 KAINEHG
-2931 EVSEKSDWIRADTPA
+2931 EVSEKSDWVRADTPA